1 MNLFDQVQDE
11 TAYKYGVQTG
21 FRLKKLE
28 VYNWGT
34 FDGKVWSFLPQG
46 ETSLLTGDVGSGK
59 STLVDALTTLLVS
72 PRKVTYNK
80 AADAGAKERTVNSY
94 VRGYFGQKKGSEGNG
109 QPDAL
114 RDAHSYSVIL
124 AVFEDSFLQKT
135 VTLAQLFWY
144 QEEQKPPARLY
155 VISEQVLTIG
165 KDFANFGKDIRVL
178 KKRLQNSDAQVFDQY
193 NRYAEIF
200 RDILGI
206 KYEQALDLF
215 QQTISMKKVEKLTDF
230 VRNNMLQPSLMGE
243 EVKKLINHFQ
253 DLNGAHE
260 AVLKAKRQV
269 ALLQPIVEQGMRCS
283 QLEKQQELLYKVR
296 TALKYW
302 IARQEAELLNKTI
315 DSLTKEWQ
323 LASSH
328 LEQAEQKQ
336 KDTEK
341 LIKETERHLYD
352 VGGGKLEALKEKI
365 QDKKE
370 LLGKI
375 RQRKAS
381 YAADAVKLHLPV
393 PGSVEEFIRN
403 KQRLIELGLAEDDKR
418 SIADV
423 DYRVAATE
431 IGRLDKEIEK
441 TSSELASLR
450 SRRSSIPSIFIE
462 RRAQLCH
469 SLGIKETDI
478 PFVGE
483 LLEIKEDAAPWEGAI
498 ERLLHN
504 FGLSLLVPE
513 KHYPAV
519 MQWVDIT
526 NLKMK
531 LVYYRVRSELSQGTI
546 GNVSPQSVAEKLNT
560 KPQSAFGLWLNR
572 ELRQRFTHVCCET
585 SEEFRRE
592 PMAVTKAG
600 QIKSRGNRHEKD
612 DRYAIND
619 RRQYILGFS
628 NQKKIDALLKA
639 EQKLQEEKKFYEEE
653 LEVINKSKIASQQM
667 LNAICNLE
675 KVADYTEIDTFSMEK
690 ILAELEENKRI
701 LEEADSFKE
710 LQERLANLEKSRSL
724 QEKVLSKR
732 RSEEGNLNFKIIE
745 YKKRADRLQI
755 TAGEATPEIC
765 EQYSFLEEN
774 RTKALPDKLLDLEN
788 GNILERDYGDWLS
801 GEQDKLVN
809 KMRRLRDTIIGSMVS
824 FNSQYT
830 EETRDIDASLESL
843 SEYSLMQERLDKD
856 GLPKFEKRFKQLLH
870 ENTLNQIALFQAKLK
885 QEQDSI
891 KRHIEQINGSL
902 GSIDYSEGRFI
913 RLEYEETY
921 DNEIKSFRVQLK
933 ACTEGVLTGPEDEQ
947 YAEGKFLQVRSIIE
961 RFRGRQGETESDA
974 RWTAKVID
982 VRNWFLF
989 SASECW
995 RETGE
1000 EYEHYTDSGGKSGG
1014 QKEKLAYTI
1023 LAASLV
1029 YHFDL
1034 DGRGNGVGAF
1044 RFVVI
1049 DEAFLKSSD
1058 ESARFGL
1065 ELFKKLD
1072 LQLMIV
1078 TPLLKIPTIAQYIA
1092 HVGLVQHDD
1101 LKHQSKLR
1109 NISIEEYQSER
1120 KTREAARSAV
1130 YSMV

>member
-1 MNLFDQVQDE
+1 MNLFDQVQE
-11 TAYKYGVQTG
+11 ENAYKYGVQTG

-34 FDGKVWSFLPQG
+34 FDGNVWSFLPQG

-114 RDAHSYSVIL
+114 RDAHNYSVIL
-124 AVFEDSFLQKT
+124 AVFDDSFLQKT

-144 QEEQKPPARLY
+144 QEEQKPPSRLY
-155 VISEQVLTIG
+155 VISERTLTID
-165 KDFANFGKDIRVL
+165 KDFAKFGKDIRLL
-178 KKRLQNSDAQVFDQY
+178 KKRLQNSEAQVFDQY

-200 RDILGI
+200 RDKLGI

-269 ALLQPIVEQGMRCS
+269 ALLQPIVEQGLRCS
-283 QLEKQQELLYKVR
+283 QLEKQQELFQKVR
-296 TALKYW
+296 AALKYW
-302 IARQEAELLNKTI
+302 IAGQEAELLNKTI

-323 LASSH
+323 LASSQ

-375 RQRKAS
+375 QQRKEA
-381 YAADAVKLHLPV
+381 YVAEAAKLHLQGPV
-393 PGSVEEFIRN
+393 SVEEFVRN
-403 KQRLIELGLAEDDKR
+403 KQQLIELGLEEENKR
-418 SIADV
+418 STVEAD
-423 DYRVAATE
+423 YQVAAAE
-431 IGRLDKEIEK
+431 IGRLEKEIEK
-441 TSSELASLR
+441 TSLELDSLR

-462 RRAQLCH
+462 KRAQLCQGI
-469 SLGIKETDI
+469 GIKETEL

-483 LLEIKEDAAPWEGAI
+483 LLEVKEDAAPWEGAI

-519 MQWVDIT
+519 MQWVDHT

-531 LVYYRVRSELSQGTI
+531 LVYYRVRSELSQGAI
-546 GNVSPQSVAEKLNT
+546 GNVSPQSVAEKLNI
-560 KPQSAFGLWLNR
+560 KPQSTFGLWLNR
-572 ELRQRFTHVCCET
+572 ELKQRFTHVCCET
-585 SEEFRRE
+585 GEQFRRE
-592 PMAVTKAG
+592 SMAVTKAG
-600 QIKSRGNRHEKD
+600 QIKAKGNRHEKD
-612 DRYAIND
+612 DRYALND
-619 RRQYILGFS
+619 RKRYILGFS
-628 NQKKIDALLKA
+628 NQRKIDALVFA

-653 LEVINKSKIASQQM
+653 RNGINKSRAENQQR
-667 LNAICNLE
+667 LTALCNLN
-675 KVADYTEIDTFSMEK
+675 KVADFTEIDTLNMEK

-701 LEEADSFKE
+701 LEEADSFKV
-710 LQERLANLEKSRSL
+710 LQKRLEDLEKSHSL

-732 RSEEGNLNFKIIE
+732 RNEESKLSFKITD
-745 YKKRADRLQI
+745 YTNRVNRLQT
-755 TAGEATPEIC
+755 TAGEATSEMC

-774 RTKALPDKLLDLEN
+774 RNKALYDKLLDLEN
-788 GNILERDYGDWLS
+788 ANILERDYGDWLS

-809 KMRRLRDTIIGSMVS
+809 KMRRLRDTMISNMLS
-824 FNSQYT
+824 FKAQYT
-830 EETRDIDASLESL
+830 EETRDIDASIESL
-843 SEYSLMQERLDKD
+843 HEYCIMQERLDKD

-885 QEQDSI
+885 QEQDGI
-891 KRHIEQINGSL
+891 KRHVEQINGSL

-913 RLEYEETY
+913 RLEHEETY
-921 DNEIKSFRVQLK
+921 DNEIKSFRIQLK
-933 ACTEGVLTGPEDEQ
+933 ACTEGALTGPEDEQ
-947 YAEGKFLQVRSIIE
+947 YAEKKFLQVRSIIE

-989 SASECW
+989 SASERW

-1034 DGRGNGVGAF
+1034 DGQGNGVGAF

-1109 NISIEEYQSER
+1109 NISIEEYQGER
-1120 KTREAARSAV
+1120 KTREAARSAG

>member
-1 MNLFDQVQDE
+1 MNLFDQVHEE

-21 FRLKKLE
+21 FRLEKLE

-46 ETSLLTGDVGSGK
+46 ETSLLTGEVGSGK

-72 PRKVTYNK
+72 PRRVAYNK
-80 AADAGAKERTVNSY
+80 AADAGAKERTVTSY
-94 VRGYFGQKKGSEGNG
+94 VRGYFGQKKGAEGYG

-114 RDAHSYSVIL
+114 RDAHQYSVIL
-124 AVFEDSFLQKT
+124 AVFEDAFLQKK
-135 VTLAQLFWY
+135 VTLAQFFWY
-144 QEEQKPPARLY
+144 QEEQKPPSRLY
-155 VISEQVLTIG
+155 VISERALTIS
-165 KDFANFGKDIRVL
+165 KDFANFGKDVRVL

-200 RDILGI
+200 RDKLGI

-283 QLEKQQELLYKVR
+283 QLEKQQEFLQKVR
-296 TALKYW
+296 AALKYW
-302 IARQEAELLNKTI
+302 IAGQEAELLNKTI

-323 LASSH
+323 LASSQ
-328 LEQAEQKQ
+328 LEQAEKKQ
-336 KDTEK
+336 KDTVR
-341 LIKETERHLYD
+341 LIKETERNIYD
-352 VGGGKLEALKEKI
+352 VGGGKLEALKEKV

-375 RQRKAS
+375 RQGKAS
-381 YAADAVKLHLPV
+381 YAADALKLHLSV
-393 PGSVEEFIRN
+393 PSSIEEFIRN
-403 KQRLIELGLAEDDKR
+403 KQQLIELRFAEDNKR
-418 SIADV
+418 STVEAD
-423 DYRVAATE
+423 YQVAAAE

-441 TSSELASLR
+441 NSLELESLR
-450 SRRSSIPSIFIE
+450 SRRSSIPSMFIE
-462 RRAQLCH
+462 RRAQLCAN
-469 SLGIKETDI
+469 LGIKETEL

-483 LLEIKEDAAPWEGAI
+483 LLEVKEDAEPWEGAI

-513 KHYPAV
+513 KHYSAV
-519 MQWVDIT
+519 MQWVDHT

-531 LVYYRVRSELSQGTI
+531 LVYYRVRSELSQGAI
-546 GNVSPQSVAEKLNT
+546 GIVSPQSVAEKLII
-560 KPQSAFGLWLNR
+560 KPQSTFGLWLNR
-572 ELRQRFTHVCCET
+572 ELKQRFTHVCCET
-585 SEEFRRE
+585 SEQFRRE
-592 PMAVTKAG
+592 TMAVTKAG
-600 QIKSRGNRHEKD
+600 QIKTKGNRHEKD

-653 LEVINKSKIASQQM
+653 LKLINKSIMESQQR
-667 LNAICNLE
+667 LTALSNLE
-675 KVADYTEIDTFSMEK
+675 KVIDYAEIDTFSMEK

-701 LEEADSFKE
+701 LEEADSFKV
-710 LQERLANLEKSRSL
+710 LQKRLDDLEKSHSL
-724 QEKVLSKR
+724 QEKVLAKR
-732 RSEEGNLNFKIIE
+732 RSEENNLSFKITE
-745 YKKRADRLQI
+745 YKKRVNRLQI
-755 TAGEATPEIC
+755 TAGEATTEIC
-765 EQYSFLEEN
+765 GQYSFLEEN
-774 RTKALPDKLLDLEN
+774 RNKALPDKLLNLEN
-788 GNILERDYGDWLS
+788 ANVLERDYGDWLS

-809 KMRRLRDTIIGSMVS
+809 KTRRLRDTIIGNMVS
-824 FNSQYT
+824 FKNQYI
-830 EETRDIDASLESL
+830 EETRDIDASMESL
-843 SEYSLMQERLDKD
+843 SEYFFMKERLDKD
-856 GLPKFEKRFKQLLH
+856 GLPKFEKRFQQLLH

-921 DNEIKSFRVQLK
+921 DNEIKSFRVELK
-933 ACTEGVLTGPEDEQ
+933 ACTEGALTGSEDEQ
-947 YAEGKFLQVRSIIE
+947 YAEKKFLQVRSIIE
-961 RFRGRQGETESDA
+961 RFRGRQGETESDT

-1034 DGRGNGVGAF
+1034 DGQGNGVGSF

-1101 LKHQSKLR
+1101 IKHQSKLR
-1109 NISIEEYQSER
+1109 NISIEEYESER
-1120 KTREAARSAV
+1120 KTREAARSAG
-1130 YSMV
+1130 YIMG

>member
-403 KQRLIELGLAEDDKR
+403 KQWLIELGLAEDDKR

-546 GNVSPQSVAEKLNT
+546 GNVSPQSVA
-560 KPQSAFGLWLNR
+560 
-572 ELRQRFTHVCCET
+572 
-585 SEEFRRE
+585 
-592 PMAVTKAG
+592 
-600 QIKSRGNRHEKD
+600 
-612 DRYAIND
+612 
-619 RRQYILGFS
+619 
-628 NQKKIDALLKA
+628 
-639 EQKLQEEKKFYEEE
+639 
-653 LEVINKSKIASQQM
+653 
-667 LNAICNLE
+667 
-675 KVADYTEIDTFSMEK
+675 
-690 ILAELEENKRI
+690 
-701 LEEADSFKE
+701 
-710 LQERLANLEKSRSL
+710 
-724 QEKVLSKR
+724 
-732 RSEEGNLNFKIIE
+732 
-745 YKKRADRLQI
+745 
-755 TAGEATPEIC
+755 
-765 EQYSFLEEN
+765 
-774 RTKALPDKLLDLEN
+774 
-788 GNILERDYGDWLS
+788 
-801 GEQDKLVN
+801 
-809 KMRRLRDTIIGSMVS
+809 
-824 FNSQYT
+824 
-830 EETRDIDASLESL
+830 
-843 SEYSLMQERLDKD
+843 
-856 GLPKFEKRFKQLLH
+856 
-870 ENTLNQIALFQAKLK
+870 
-885 QEQDSI
+885 
-891 KRHIEQINGSL
+891 
-902 GSIDYSEGRFI
+902 
-913 RLEYEETY
+913 
-921 DNEIKSFRVQLK
+921 
-933 ACTEGVLTGPEDEQ
+933 
-947 YAEGKFLQVRSIIE
+947 
-961 RFRGRQGETESDA
+961 
-974 RWTAKVID
+974 
-982 VRNWFLF
+982 
-989 SASECW
+989 
-995 RETGE
+995 
-1000 EYEHYTDSGGKSGG
+1000 
-1014 QKEKLAYTI
+1014 
-1023 LAASLV
+1023 
-1029 YHFDL
+1029 
-1034 DGRGNGVGAF
+1034 
-1044 RFVVI
+1044 
-1049 DEAFLKSSD
+1049 
-1058 ESARFGL
+1058 
-1065 ELFKKLD
+1065 
-1072 LQLMIV
+1072 
-1078 TPLLKIPTIAQYIA
+1078 
-1092 HVGLVQHDD
+1092 
-1101 LKHQSKLR
+1101 
-1109 NISIEEYQSER
+1109 
-1120 KTREAARSAV
+1120 
-1130 YSMV
+1130 